1 MPPYKPGYNILFG
14 TLDFFVFIKRLV
26 MIYERFVIAKRQ
38 VAEKINEDISNP
50 KILDLILKETK
61 SS

>member
-1 MPPYKPGYNILFG
+1 
-14 TLDFFVFIKRLV
+14 